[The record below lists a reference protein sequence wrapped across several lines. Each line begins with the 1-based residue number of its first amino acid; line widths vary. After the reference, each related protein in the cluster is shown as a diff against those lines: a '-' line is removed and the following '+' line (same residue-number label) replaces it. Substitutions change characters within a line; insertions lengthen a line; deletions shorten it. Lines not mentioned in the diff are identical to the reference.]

1 MPKTTPRFTSR
12 GNPVYGLS
20 HNEVK
25 EIQHTN
31 GLDGD
36 FERSSEW
43 ERDES
48 PFPENPEVDPFIYGE
63 DD

>member
-1 MPKTTPRFTSR
+1 MPKNTPRYNLSR
-12 GNPVYGLS
+12 S
-20 HNEVK
+20 
-25 EIQHTN
+25 EIRDIEHSN

-36 FERSSEW
+36 FERSFNEW

-48 PFPENPEVDPFIYGE
+48 PFPENPEVDPFLYGE

>member
-1 MPKTTPRFTSR
+1 MPKTPPRYNLSR
-12 GNPVYGLS
+12 DDLR
-20 HNEVK
+20 
-25 EIQHTN
+25 EIEHSN

-36 FERSSEW
+36 FERSFNEW

-48 PFPENPEVDPFIYGE
+48 PFPENPEVDPFLYGE